1 MRPVDEPNQ
10 EKGSL
15 QSLPLRLFFASL
27 PVIGVLL
34 LGWEGRETVTY
45 FWASSPAALITL
57 PVLMWQHA
65 QRTGEKFFSTTDP
78 NTTDAQAY
86 IGICIVFTVPI
97 VFLMTLCYVLLELS
111 LMSRELLPVAIAVQT
126 VRSYVLYSR
135 FKTQMFSQI
144 FTPIFWLIIVL
155 MVTGTLDAFSPDAVE
170 KRSVVA
176 VAMLCVTAVA
186 AELGGTRFRRP
197 PTR

>member
-1 MRPVDEPNQ
+1 MRPVDEPDQ

-34 LGWEGRETVTY
+34 LGWAGRETVTY

-78 NTTDAQAY
+78 NTTDAQAS

-97 VFLMTLCYVLLELS
+97 VFLIKSSRHEAAQLTEELLGLEAAVLLH
-111 LMSRELLPVAIAVQT
+111 LLVRQT
-126 VRSYVLYSR
+126 RLPNIH
-135 FKTQMFSQI
+135 FSERMQ
-144 FTPIFWLIIVL
+144 
-155 MVTGTLDAFSPDAVE
+155 
-170 KRSVVA
+170 KRA
-176 VAMLCVTAVA
+176 
-186 AELGGTRFRRP
+186 
-197 PTR
+197 

>member
-1 MRPVDEPNQ
+1 MRQDLKPSDCS
-10 EKGSL
+10 KSSI

-78 NTTDAQAY
+78 NTTDAQNY
-86 IGICIVFTVPI
+86 IGICIVFAVPI
-97 VFLMTLCYVLLELS
+97 VFLMTLCYVLLDLS
-111 LMSRELLPVAIAVQT
+111 LMSRELIPVAIAVQT

-144 FTPIFWLIIVL
+144 FTPIFWLVILL
-155 MVTGTLDAFSPDAVE
+155 MVTGTLAAFSPDEVG

-176 VAMLCVTAVA
+176 VVVLCVTSVA
-186 AELGGTRFRRP
+186 AELGGTRFRSP
-197 PTR
+197 GI